1 MITLPAHQRPQGQD
15 LTQVEQLALHLS
27 SYPQDLIDAR
37 WLMKRFRISVA
48 DFQQALQLL
57 EQPDATPHVD
67 PSRA

>member
-1 MITLPAHQRPQGQD
+1 
-15 LTQVEQLALHLS
+15 
-27 SYPQDLIDAR
+27 
-37 WLMKRFRISVA
+37 MKRFRISVA

>member
-1 MITLPAHQRPQGQD
+1 MITLPGYQRPQGQE
-15 LTQVEQLALHLS
+15 LTQVEQLTLYLS
-27 SYPQDLIDAR
+27 SYLQDLIDAR

-67 PSRA
+67 TSRA